1 MVEQLFQPWS
11 SQYAVVNMGK
21 KDSGDELSIDDLKE
35 EAKELVTKIQKHFI
49 AIEEHRRKDR
59 ELWRSF
65 NRRLESLEEVIKA
78 VKAALP
84 RKLEGTD
91 RFESRHRPNPTYHFA
106 DC

>member
-1 MVEQLFQPWS
+1 
-11 SQYAVVNMGK
+11 MGK

-65 NRRLESLEEVIKA
+65 NRRLESLEEVEHQELMLRNHAGVLFTVINTD
-78 VKAALP
+78 P
-84 RKLEGTD
+84 YHQD
-91 RFESRHRPNPTYHFA
+91 RFRRPKECARVLFPVKGL
-106 DC
+106 